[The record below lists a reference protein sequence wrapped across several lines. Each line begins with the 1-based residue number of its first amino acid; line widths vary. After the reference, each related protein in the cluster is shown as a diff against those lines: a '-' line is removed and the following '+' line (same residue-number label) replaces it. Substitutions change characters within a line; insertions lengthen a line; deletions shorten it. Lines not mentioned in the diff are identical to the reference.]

1 MTYAKRVDDNQRE
14 IIKYLRCIPGITVM
28 DLSAVGAGCPDI
40 AVGFM
45 GRNYFFEIKDG
56 NKKLT
61 DGEKKFHNLWPS
73 KVHIIR
79 SKNEAVLFSEWLK
92 RKAGLIPY

>member
-1 MTYAKRVDDNQRE
+1 MRTAAKKDSNHNDIKSVLESFGISVKDVHQLKEFCDMVVTFHEMTELVE
-14 IIKYLRCIPGITVM
+14 V
-28 DLSAVGAGCPDI
+28 
-40 AVGFM
+40 
-45 GRNYFFEIKDG
+45 KDG

-61 DGEKKFHNLWPS
+61 DGEQKFHNSWPS

-92 RKAGLIPY
+92 RKAALIPY